1 MRVGRFLGGLPLEV
15 VLIFILFNFAAGTA
29 VILRET
35 ALELSESGCIMGS

>member
-15 VLIFILFNFAAGTA
+15 ALIFIFFNFAAGAA

-35 ALELSESGCIMGS
+35 ALDLSESGCIVGS